1 MLYIAQEAMEVIMEL
16 KIIGVIGAGTM
27 GTGIAQAAAAAGYSV
42 VLGDIKIEKAEASMV
57 KMKNCLDSLIEEGKL
72 TAEKRQEILDKV
84 AVTDNIKDYNDA
96 DMIIEAVLE
105 NLELKAGILSQL
117 NDICRKET
125 IFATNTCSISITEIA
140 KESGRADRFCGIHFF
155 NPVNSM
161 KLVEVIKGMDTAQE
175 TIEAA
180 LQFALSLGKTPVEV
194 KRDSPGFIVSR
205 LLYTYLNEAAKMLS
219 EGVASVEDIDTAVK
233 LGLNYPMGPFEMLD
247 YGGMDRI
254 VDMLNYF
261 WDELN
266 NSNYAPQPILKDMI
280 RAGKLGTKTGEGFY
294 RY

>member
-1 MLYIAQEAMEVIMEL
+1 MEL
-16 KIIGVIGAGTM
+16 NIIGVIGAGTI
-27 GTGIAQAAAAAGYSV
+27 GAGIAQAAAAAGYNV

-57 KMKNCLDSLIEEGKL
+57 KIKNSLDTYIEEGRI
-72 TAEKRQEILDKV
+72 TAEKKQEILARI
-84 AVTDNIKDYNDA
+84 AVTDNLQEYGDA
-96 DMIIEAVLE
+96 DLVIEAVLE
-105 NLELKAGILSQL
+105 DLELKGDIFRQL

-125 IFATNTCSISITEIA
+125 IFATNTCSISITEIG
-140 KESGRADRFCGIHFF
+140 KESARADRFCGIHFF
-155 NPVNSM
+155 NPVDAM

-194 KRDSPGFIVSR
+194 KKDSPGFIVSR
-205 LLYTYLNEAAKMLS
+205 LLYTYLNEAARMLS

-247 YGGMDRI
+247 YGGMHRV

-261 WDELN
+261 KDEFN

-280 RAGKLGTKTGEGFY
+280 RAGKLGPNTGEGFY